1 MASLQRVTQ
10 IAARNP
16 KRTILAVTCLSLML
30 LVVGL
35 FTNFTLDVDEDKL
48 WTPAN
53 SKPVKHSDW
62 IEESKPGFPV
72 ESRDFIL
79 FFHANGANVLG
90 QSQLNHVFEA
100 LDTVR
105 GVRGYDRICA
115 KSTYINPTTG
125 ETTCEI
131 DGVVNF
137 WNLTT
142 AIFEDQIGS
151 DQEAIEAMSA
161 LTFPDGSPVS
171 ENGVFGKP
179 ERSSDG
185 TLVSAQ
191 SYSITFALPGTDEEE
206 VEDFEED
213 ALDAIHDLS
222 DALEAIQGNNLRL
235 EVLAERSFG
244 DEYVRCFISKL
255 QVIKHVIWFSDAHDV
270 SLFGFATDLNVQLC
284 EIFP

>member
-1 MASLQRVTQ
+1 MWTRGVLYLHAPIVASLQRVTQ
-10 IAARNP
+10 ISATHP

-53 SKPVKHSDW
+53 SKPVQHSDW
-62 IEESKPGFPV
+62 IEQAKPGFPV
-72 ESRDFIL
+72 ESRDFVL

-90 QSQLNHVFEA
+90 QSQLDRVFQA

-105 GVRGYDRICA
+105 AVPGYDRICA
-115 KSTYINPTTG
+115 KSTYKDPTTG

-137 WNLTT
+137 WNLMTT
-142 AIFEDQIGS
+142 IFQQEVGS
-151 DQEAIEAMSA
+151 DQEAIQAMSVE
-161 LTFPDGSPVS
+161 TFPDGSPVS

-179 ERSSDG
+179 ERNSDG

-191 SYSITFALPGTDEEE
+191 SYSIIFALPGTDEEE

-213 ALDAIHDLS
+213 ALDAIHSLS
-222 DALEAIQGNNLRL
+222 DALEAIEDNNLRL

-244 DEYVRCFISKL
+244 DEYV
-255 QVIKHVIWFSDAHDV
+255 
-270 SLFGFATDLNVQLC
+270 
-284 EIFP
+284 